1 MHTPFRVSKRPISSF
16 RLEDK
21 KDDNIV
27 HVAKINKTIK
37 DSKRKTSRKK

>member
-1 MHTPFRVSKRPISSF
+1 MMTPYRGNKRVISSF
-16 RLEDK
+16 RIEDK

-37 DSKRKTSRKK
+37 DSKKIKK